1 MRKLVQIFL
10 SAKTFRSTKLKRSP
24 RDIRWTVLYR
34 IKHKKGSYGQ
44 ENVQRKKVKKTTHTL
59 NRAVAGMSLEA
70 ILAKRNQTSDFR
82 RQQREQAAKAAKEA
96 NKAARAAKA
105 AMNKGSY
112 GQENVQ
118 RKKVKKTTHTLNR
131 AVAGMSLE
139 AILAKRNQ
147 TSDFRRQQ
155 REQAAK
161 AAKEA
166 NKAARAAKAAMNKEK
181 KPTTQKMKPPKP
193 VKTAAPRVGGK
204 R

>member
-1 MRKLVQIFL
+1 MDKLFFFDVLPGPDFKTGKRSSSVHFKVQIFL
-10 SAKTFRSTKLKRSP
+10 SAKAFRSTKLKRSP

-44 ENVQRKKVKKTTHTL
+44 ENVQRKKVKK
-59 NRAVAGMSLEA
+59 A
-70 ILAKRNQTSDFR
+70 
-82 RQQREQAAKAAKEA
+82 
-96 NKAARAAKA
+96 
-105 AMNKGSY
+105 
-112 GQENVQ
+112 
-118 RKKVKKTTHTLNR
+118 THTLNR

-181 KPTTQKMKPPKP
+181 KPVPQKVKPPKP
-193 VKTAAPRVGGK
+193 VKAAAPRVGGK

>member
-1 MRKLVQIFL
+1 MKLETCVYSGYKIYPGHGKRVVRPDGKVQIFL

-34 IKHKKGSYGQ
+34 IKHKKASYLLNFLRSCRRWSYFQGSYGQ
-44 ENVQRKKVKKTTHTL
+44 ENVQRKKVKKTTHVL

-105 AMNKGSY
+105 A
-112 GQENVQ
+112 
-118 RKKVKKTTHTLNR
+118 L
-131 AVAGMSLE
+131 
-139 AILAKRNQ
+139 
-147 TSDFRRQQ
+147 
-155 REQAAK
+155 
-161 AAKEA
+161 
-166 NKAARAAKAAMNKEK
+166 NKEK
-181 KPTTQKMKPPKP
+181 KPAPSQKVKAPKP
-193 VKTAAPRVGGK
+193 VKAQAPRVGGK

>member
-1 MRKLVQIFL
+1 MKLETCVYSGYKIYPGHGKRVVRPDGKVQIFL

-34 IKHKKGSYGQ
+34 IKHKKASHLLIFLFSIFVSCLTFVTERTGSYGQ
-44 ENVQRKKVKKTTHTL
+44 ENVQRKKVKKTTHVL

-105 AMNKGSY
+105 A
-112 GQENVQ
+112 
-118 RKKVKKTTHTLNR
+118 L
-131 AVAGMSLE
+131 
-139 AILAKRNQ
+139 
-147 TSDFRRQQ
+147 
-155 REQAAK
+155 
-161 AAKEA
+161 
-166 NKAARAAKAAMNKEK
+166 NKEK
-181 KPTTQKMKPPKP
+181 KPAPSQKVKAPKP
-193 VKTAAPRVGGK
+193 VKAQAPRVGGK

>member
-1 MRKLVQIFL
+1 MKLETCVYSGYKIYPGHGKRVVRPDGKVQIFL

-44 ENVQRKKVKKTTHTL
+44 ENVQRKKVKKTTHVL

-105 AMNKGSY
+105 A
-112 GQENVQ
+112 
-118 RKKVKKTTHTLNR
+118 L
-131 AVAGMSLE
+131 
-139 AILAKRNQ
+139 
-147 TSDFRRQQ
+147 
-155 REQAAK
+155 
-161 AAKEA
+161 
-166 NKAARAAKAAMNKEK
+166 NKEK
-181 KPTTQKMKPPKP
+181 KPAPSQKVKAPKP
-193 VKTAAPRVGGK
+193 VKAQAPRVGGK

>member
-1 MRKLVQIFL
+1 MKLETCVYSGYKIYPGHG
-10 SAKTFRSTKLKRSP
+10 KRVVRP
-24 RDIRWTVLYR
+24 DG
-34 IKHKKGSYGQ
+34 KGSYGQ
-44 ENVQRKKVKKTTHTL
+44 EHVQKKKVKK
-59 NRAVAGMSLEA
+59 VA
-70 ILAKRNQTSDFR
+70 T
-82 RQQREQAAKAAKEA
+82 
-96 NKAARAAKA
+96 
-105 AMNKGSY
+105 
-112 GQENVQ
+112 
-118 RKKVKKTTHTLNR
+118 TLNR

-181 KPTTQKMKPPKP
+181 KPVPQKMKPPKP
-193 VKTAAPRVGGK
+193 VKAAAPRVGGK